1 MDKHAAREPAP
12 AKAKYVTLAVL
23 LVWVAAVF
31 AFTLWKF
38 GGVVR

>member
-1 MDKHAAREPAP
+1 MDKNVTREPAP

-31 AFTLWKF
+31 AFTMWKF
-38 GGVVR
+38 GGGLR